1 MIDWRPRSTGD
12 RDRPLLPRFDVTVV
26 DENRVM
32 LVETRNQWRRRDAA
46 AEPGRCTR
54 LAALDGGSQVL
65 LEAHLGAMKAGNLQP
80 CPWAL
85 V

>member
-32 LVETRNQWRRRDAA
+32 LVETRTSGVGGMLLLNLVVAPDLLRLMAA
-46 AEPGRCTR
+46 AKSSLKPTWG
-54 LAALDGGSQVL
+54 
-65 LEAHLGAMKAGNLQP
+65 P
-80 CPWAL
+80 
-85 V
+85 